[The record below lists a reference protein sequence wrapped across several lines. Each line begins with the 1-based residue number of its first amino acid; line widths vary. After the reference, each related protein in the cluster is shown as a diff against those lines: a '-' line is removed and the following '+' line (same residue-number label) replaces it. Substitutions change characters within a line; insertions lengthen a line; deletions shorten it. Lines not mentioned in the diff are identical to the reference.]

1 MVTRTLDPK
10 GHVGFVTIAGSPEEV
25 IHKLDKTKAKRV
37 VVISFEHASQIMESY
52 LSESL
57 KKVLPFLEMKPN
69 EDQVVSLAAKLQ
81 DELLPERPARSSM
94 YREAAMLL
102 KAKRAVLDE
111 KQWLTANDI
120 CEMAG
125 YSKSNPSAQPAKW
138 KKDRQIFSI
147 RHQNVDYFPGF
158 ALDPKHDYKPL
169 KAMSEVL
176 KVFGDTKDGWG
187 LAFWFMGLNSFLC
200 GQKRPMDLLASDPT
214 RVVEAAR
221 LELQGL
227 AHG

>member
-1 MVTRTLDPK
+1 MAARTLDPQ

-25 IHKLDKTKAKRV
+25 IRKLDKTKAKRV
-37 VVISFEHASQIMESY
+37 VVISFEHASQIMENY

-57 KKVLPFLEMKPN
+57 EKVLPLLEMKPN
-69 EDQVVSLAAKLQ
+69 EDQIVSLAAKLQ
-81 DELLPERPARSSM
+81 DDLLPAKPASSSM

-102 KAKRAVLDE
+102 KAKKAVLDE
-111 KQWLTANDI
+111 KQWLTASDI
-120 CEMAG
+120 SEMAG
-125 YSKSNPSAQPAKW
+125 YSKINPSAQPAKW

-176 KVFGDTKDGWG
+176 KVFGDAKDGWG
-187 LAFWFMGLNSFLC
+187 LAFWFMGLNSFL
-200 GQKRPMDLLASDPT
+200 GGKKRPMDLLASEPE
-214 RVVEAAR
+214 RVVDAAR
-221 LELQGL
+221 LELQGV